1 MSNYMERLLEEKEE
15 LFTRLTK
22 LETFLFSK
30 EFKNLSEEN
39 KLLLKK
45 QDKVMT
51 EYLEILIDRI
61 ALNTKKEE

>member
-1 MSNYMERLLEEKEE
+1 MERLLEEKEE